1 MSLPTD
7 YRRSF
12 EISGWE
18 VDMTRV
24 IVVQAG
30 EGESISGGPS
40 VRHVKVDIEGLH
52 LTEYSVEGA
61 PMGDL
66 HTHDRHT
73 DAFYVL
79 EGELEVALSETET
92 VLLGPGGFA
101 VAPPGAIHAF
111 GVPERARFL
120 NIHAPGMSFG
130 AYLRE
135 VVALAERGEKPSR
148 ELFERFDMYVLR

>member
-1 MSLPTD
+1 MD
-7 YRRSF
+7 
-12 EISGWE
+12 
-18 VDMTRV
+18 RV
-24 IVVQAG
+24 IVVQPGGG
-30 EGESISGGPS
+30 EAISGGTS
-40 VRHVKVDIEGLH
+40 VRHVKVDIESLH
-52 LTEYSVEGA
+52 LTEYSVETA

-66 HTHDRHT
+66 HTHELHA

-101 VAPPGAIHAF
+101 VAPPGAVHAI

-120 NIHAPGMSFG
+120 NVHAPGMSFG

-135 VVALAERGEKPSR
+135 IVVLGERGEKPTR
-148 ELFERFDMYVLR
+148 ELFERFDMHVRQ

>member
-1 MSLPTD
+1 
-7 YRRSF
+7 
-12 EISGWE
+12 
-18 VDMTRV
+18 MTRV
-24 IVVQAG
+24 IVVQPGGG
-30 EGESISGGPS
+30 EAISSGTS
-40 VRHVKVDIEGLH
+40 VRHVKVDIENLH
-52 LTEYSVEGA
+52 VTEYSVEAA

-66 HTHDRHT
+66 HTHERHA
-73 DAFYVL
+73 DAFYAL

-120 NIHAPGMSFG
+120 NIHAPRVNFA

-135 VVALAERGEKPSR
+135 IVALAEKGQKPSR
-148 ELFERFDMYVLR
+148 ELFERFDMHVRQ

>member
-1 MSLPTD
+1 MNK
-7 YRRSF
+7 
-12 EISGWE
+12 
-18 VDMTRV
+18 V
-24 IVVQAG
+24 IVVEPGRG
-30 EGESISGGPS
+30 EVISSGTS

-52 LTEYSVEGA
+52 LTEYSVETA

-66 HTHDRHT
+66 HTHERHA

-101 VAPPGAIHAF
+101 AAPPGAIHAF

-120 NIHAPGMSFG
+120 NIHAPGMNFA

-135 VVALAERGEKPSR
+135 IIALGEKGEKPSR
-148 ELFERFDMYVLR
+148 ELFERFDMHMRQ